1 MQFIIGQLIPDANIL
16 FSFFK
21 SDSIRR
27 NTFKE
32 LLKKECKFICPSYTL
47 EELSKDKEKIKK
59 YSGIDEFEFSY
70 LYQLLNKEL
79 NIIPIEKYKE
89 YLLRAEE
96 ISPHEK
102 DNIYFAL
109 ALSLSIP
116 IWSDEKAFKRQ
127 SKVKIYST
135 EELLAIIANK

>member
-1 MQFIIGQLIPDANIL
+1 MQFIPKQLILDANIL

-27 NTFKE
+27 NAFKE
-32 LLKKECKFICPSYTL
+32 LLKKECRFICPSYIL

-59 YSGIDEFEFSY
+59 YAGIDEFEFSY
-70 LYQLLNKEL
+70 LFQLLKKEL
-79 NIIPIEKYKE
+79 NIISIEKYKE
-89 YLLRAEE
+89 NLLSAKE

-116 IWSDEKAFKRQ
+116 IRSDEKAFKRQ

-135 EELLAIIANK
+135 EELLKILK